1 MNAIALVIGNSN
13 YEYARPDFMLDNPY
27 NDATGVAETLN
38 NLGFVV
44 RLKLDL
50 SEKEFNNELQLYGNE
65 LNKYDH
71 CLVYF
76 AGHAVQI
83 DGLNYLA
90 AIDTSFADE
99 SSAKYSSVE
108 LNLILDYLQKCSC
121 KVKIVILDA
130 CRNNPFKQ
138 RGFSDIGL
146 APVKA
151 PTGTL
156 IAYSTSP
163 GERAKDAGIGNNSIY
178 TGALLKHIS
187 DKNIPIEEMFKRVR
201 TTVYS
206 LSQGKQISWEHTSL
220 IGDFCFNSGQLIHS
234 IDLPYALEVVA
245 DEKYEGNGS
254 EFSKVIQA
262 FKSYR
267 WNTQNS
273 AFTLLSKIDR
283 STITKDERF
292 LLGRNILQS
301 ADGGE
306 FKSISILE
314 DLGKFL
320 NQWMDGKENHVLNG
334 ILYEIYFDS
343 KGRFRGNN
351 IKSRCL
357 DFVCKLEVNMVYQKS
372 FEFIHN
378 QLQPFKE
385 LLFYIPS
392 TNPQSVPVE
401 CIISEE
407 SLINFRG
414 KEVKHPVIKRIMI
427 KGESLLEWKHD
438 NVDVYEKTVE
448 KENLEGFV
456 SSYFNIPQQRLKL
469 ILNQELPDR
478 IKVQI

>member
-13 YEYARPDFMLDNPY
+13 YEYASPDFKLDNPY
-27 NDATGVAETLN
+27 NDATGVAEVLT

-44 RLKLDL
+44 RQRLDL
-50 SEKEFNNELQLYGNE
+50 SEKEFNNELHLFGTE

-90 AIDTSFADE
+90 AIDTSFVDE

-163 GERAKDAGIGNNSIY
+163 GERANDSGIGNNSIY

-187 DKNIPIEEMFKRVR
+187 DKNIKIEEMFKRVR

-234 IDLPYALEVVA
+234 IDLPYSIEVVA
-245 DEKYEGNGS
+245 DEKYESDGS

-262 FKSYR
+262 FKSYT
-267 WNTQNS
+267 WSTQNS

-283 STITKDERF
+283 SSLTKDERF

-306 FKSISILE
+306 FKSISVLE
-314 DLGKFL
+314 DLDKFL

-334 ILYEIYFDS
+334 ILYEIYFNS

-351 IKSRCL
+351 VKSRCL
-357 DFVCKLEVNMVYQKS
+357 DLVCNLEVNKVYQKS
-372 FEFIHN
+372 FEFIN
-378 QLQPFKE
+378 DQLQPFKE
-385 LLFYIPS
+385 HLFYIPS
-392 TNPQSVPVE
+392 NNPQSVPVE
-401 CIISEE
+401 CIISDE
-407 SLINFRG
+407 SYIGYRG
-414 KEVKHPVIKRIMI
+414 KEHKHPVIKRIMI
-427 KGESLLEWKHD
+427 KGEPLLEWKAD
-438 NVDVYEKTVE
+438 DVDTYVKTIE
-448 KENLEGFV
+448 KENLEEFI
-456 SSYFNIPQQRLKL
+456 SLYFNIPQQKVKL
-469 ILNQELPDR
+469 IPSQELPDR

>member
-1 MNAIALVIGNSN
+1 MNAIAIVIGNSN
-13 YEYARPDFMLDNPY
+13 YEFGDAEFRLENPY
-27 NDATGVAETLN
+27 NDASGVAEALT

-44 RLKLDL
+44 RLRLDL
-50 SEKEFNNELQLYGNE
+50 REKEFVNELHLYANE

-90 AIDTSFADE
+90 AIDTSFVDE
-99 SSAKYSSVE
+99 SSAKYSSIE
-108 LNLILDYLQKCSC
+108 LNLILDYLQKCTC
-121 KVKIVILDA
+121 KVKVVILDA

-156 IAYSTSP
+156 IAFSTSP

-201 TTVYS
+201 TSVYS
-206 LSQGKQISWEHTSL
+206 LSEGKQISWEHTSL
-220 IGDFCFNSGQLIHS
+220 IGDFYFNSGQLIHS
-234 IDLPYALEVVA
+234 IDLPYAIEVVA
-245 DEKYEGNGS
+245 DENYETNGT

-262 FKSYR
+262 FKSYT

-273 AFTLLSKIDR
+273 AFSLLNKINKGDI
-283 STITKDERF
+283 SKDERF

-306 FKSISILE
+306 FKAIAIME
-314 DLGKFL
+314 DLDKYL
-320 NQWMDGKENHVLNG
+320 EQWTDGELNHVLNG
-334 ILYEIYFDS
+334 ILFEIYFNS
-343 KGRFRGNN
+343 KGRFRGNS
-351 IKSRCL
+351 IKSKCL
-357 DFVCKLEVNMVYQKS
+357 DLVCKLEGNKTYEKS
-372 FEFIHN
+372 FEFISSH
-378 QLQPFKE
+378 LQPFKE
-385 LLFYIPS
+385 HLFYIPS

-401 CIISEE
+401 CVIEDE
-407 SLINFRG
+407 TFINSRG
-414 KEVKHPVIKRIMI
+414 KEYLFPILRKVMI
-427 KGESLLEWKHD
+427 KGNLLLKWED
-438 NVDVYEKTVE
+438 NEDVYMRTIDKDNFNE
-448 KENLEGFV
+448 FIA
-456 SSYFNIPQQRLKL
+456 SYFTIPQKRLNV
-469 ILNQELPDR
+469 IMNRDIPDQV
-478 IKVQI
+478 KVQII